1 MHSLY
6 LCRASG
12 LLDNS
17 TMSTPTNLYE
27 QLANELSGLIASRV
41 FAPGERLPSIRH
53 LAQQKRLSISTV
65 MQALRLLED
74 RGLIDAKPQA
84 GYYVRHRARTMVEM
98 PLSESP
104 KEPAFVGITNLLM
117 RVLQANETPGVIQLG
132 SAWPPDEL
140 LPIKRIQQTVS
151 SLARRDPALL
161 ARVSCVVTNEPSFIR
176 QIVRRAI
183 DWGTLDPAEIVVTS
197 SCTEAINLCLRA
209 VAKPGDTI
217 AVESSTYFVLLQ
229 LIESLGMKAL
239 EIPTHPKTG
248 LSIEALELAL
258 REGLV
263 DACLLIPNANNPL
276 GSIMPDENKKRLAEL
291 LTLHDVPLIEDDIYG
306 DLCFTAQ
313 RPWPVKAFDTTGNVL
328 LCSSFSKAVSPAARV
343 GYVVAGRYAQEV
355 ALLKTLSSG
364 ATGHFFQAVLADFVG
379 GGSYDNQLRKMRRML
394 AQRLAQ
400 MSDAVATSFPS
411 ECTLSEPQGGFVLW
425 IKMPEQV
432 DGLAVHE
439 RAISKGIAL
448 MPGTL
453 FSPSGKLR
461 NYIRLNCGNAWA
473 PEIEGA
479 VRKLGNIVHEI
490 ADKPISITLP
500 EERLQVV
507 R

>member
-1 MHSLY
+1 
-6 LCRASG
+6 
-12 LLDNS
+12 
-17 TMSTPTNLYE
+17 MSTHFNLYE
-27 QLANELSGLIASRV
+27 QLADELSGLIADRV

-53 LAQQKRLSISTV
+53 LAQQKRISISTV
-65 MQALRLLED
+65 TQALRLLED

-84 GYYVRHRARTMVEM
+84 GYYVRHRPRTMQEN
-98 PLSESP
+98 LASESP
-104 KEPAFVGITNLLM
+104 KEPAYVGITSLLM
-117 RVLQANETPGVIQLG
+117 RILQANEAPGVIQLG

-140 LPIKRIQQTVS
+140 LPVKRIQQTVS
-151 SLARRDPALL
+151 SLARRDPELL
-161 ARVSCVVTNEPSFIR
+161 ARVSCVQTNEPNFIR

-183 DWGTLDPAEIVVTS
+183 DWGKLDPTEVVVTS

-209 VAKPGDTI
+209 VAKAGDTI

-258 REGLV
+258 HEGLV

-276 GSIMPDENKKRLAEL
+276 GSIMPDDNKKRLAEL
-291 LTLHDVPLIEDDIYG
+291 LALHKVPLIEDDIYG
-306 DLCFTAQ
+306 ELCFTAE
-313 RPWPVKAFDTTGNVL
+313 RPWPVKAYDTTGNVL
-328 LCSSFSKAVSPAARV
+328 LCSSFSKAVSPGVRV
-343 GYVVAGRYAQEV
+343 GYVVAGRYAQEI

-400 MSDAVATSFPS
+400 MSDAVAASFPS
-411 ECTLSEPQGGFVLW
+411 ECTISEPQGGFVLW

-439 RAISKGIAL
+439 RAIANRIAL

-461 NYIRLNCGNAWA
+461 NYVRLNCGNAWT
-473 PEIEGA
+473 PEIENA
-479 VRKLGNIVHEI
+479 VRKLGNIVHDVASRPVSI
-490 ADKPISITLP
+490 AVP
-500 EERLQVV
+500 EERLRIV

>member
-1 MHSLY
+1 
-6 LCRASG
+6 
-12 LLDNS
+12 
-17 TMSTPTNLYE
+17 MSIHVNLYE
-27 QLANELSGLIASRV
+27 QLANELSGLITSRV
-41 FAPGERLPSIRH
+41 LAPGERLPSIRH
-53 LAQQKRLSISTV
+53 LAQQKRISISTV

-84 GYYVRHRARTMVEM
+84 GYYVRHRARSMVEM
-98 PLSESP
+98 PTTEPS

-117 RVLQANETPGVIQLG
+117 RVLQANETPGIIQLG

-140 LPIKRIQQTVS
+140 LPVKRIQQTVS
-151 SLARRDPALL
+151 SMARRDPELL
-161 ARVSCVVTNEPSFIR
+161 SRVSCVQTNEPSFIR

-183 DWGTLDPAEIVVTS
+183 DWGKLDPAEIVVTS

-248 LSIEALELAL
+248 LSIDALELAL

-263 DACLLIPNANNPL
+263 DACLLIPNANNPI

-291 LTLHDVPLIEDDIYG
+291 LALHDVPLIEDDIYG
-306 DLCFTAQ
+306 DLCFTPE
-313 RPWPVKAFDTTGNVL
+313 RPWPVKAYDNNGNVL
-328 LCSSFSKAVSPAARV
+328 LCSSFSKAVSPGSRV
-343 GYVVAGRYAQEV
+343 GYVVAGKYAQEV

-379 GGSYDNQLRKMRRML
+379 GGSYDNQLRKMRRIL
-394 AQRLAQ
+394 SQRLAQ

-411 ECTLSEPQGGFVLW
+411 ECTISEPQGGFVLW
-425 IKMPEQV
+425 IKLPEQV
-432 DGLAVHE
+432 DGLAIHE
-439 RAISKGIAL
+439 RAVANGIAL

-453 FSPSGKLR
+453 FSPTGKLR
-461 NYIRLNCGNAWA
+461 NYIRLNCGNAWTG
-473 PEIEGA
+473 EIEGA
-479 VRKLGNIVHEI
+479 IRKLGNMVHDFAEK
-490 ADKPISITLP
+490 ASPIILP
-500 EERLQVV
+500 NEGLRLV

>member
-1 MHSLY
+1 
-6 LCRASG
+6 
-12 LLDNS
+12 
-17 TMSTPTNLYE
+17 MSNHVNLYE
-27 QLANELSGLIASRV
+27 QLADELTSLIDSRV
-41 FAPGERLPSIRH
+41 LAPGERLPSIRH
-53 LAQQKRLSISTV
+53 LAQQKRISISTV
-65 MQALRLLED
+65 LQALRLMED

-84 GYYVRHRARTMVEM
+84 GYYVRHRVRTMLDMSNTEAT
-98 PLSESP
+98 
-104 KEPAFVGITNLLM
+104 KEPSFVGISNLLM
-117 RVLQANETPGVIQLG
+117 RVLQANETPGIIQLG

-140 LPIKRIQQTVS
+140 LPVKRIQQAVS
-151 SLARRDPALL
+151 SMARHDPELL
-161 ARVSCVVTNEPSFIR
+161 ARVSCVVTNEPNFIR

-183 DWGTLDPAEIVVTS
+183 DWGKLDPAEIVVTS

-248 LSIEALELAL
+248 LSIDALELAL

-276 GSIMPDENKKRLAEL
+276 GCIMPDDNKRRLAEL
-291 LTLHDVPLIEDDIYG
+291 LALHDVPLIEDDIYG
-306 DLCFTAQ
+306 DLCFTTE
-313 RPWPVKAFDTTGNVL
+313 RPWPVKAYDTKGNVL
-328 LCSSFSKAVSPAARV
+328 LCSSFSKAVSPGLRV
-343 GYVVAGRYAQEV
+343 GYVVAGKYAQEV

-394 AQRLAQ
+394 AQRLTQ
-400 MSDAVATSFPS
+400 MQDAVATSFPA
-411 ECTLSEPQGGFVLW
+411 ECTISEPQGGFVLW
-425 IKMPEQV
+425 IRLPEQV

-439 RAISKGIAL
+439 KSIGSGIAL

-461 NYIRLNCGNAWA
+461 NYIRLNCGNAWT

-479 VRKLGNIVHEI
+479 VRKIGQIVHRFAE
-490 ADKPISITLP
+490 KPAPDPAINEGL
-500 EERLQVV
+500 RLVG
-507 R
+507 